1 MINKKNL
8 INLFIVFGFI
18 TNAFSQVNDS
28 VILDTKVPKKL
39 SEFNFFA
46 DMGLQAPNEGVLP
59 YDLINPL
66 FSDYADKLRFVY
78 VPKNKK
84 VGYSPDK
91 VLDFPDGS
99 VLIKTFAYLNDHPES
114 KIDKQLLE
122 TRLLI
127 KKNDSWKNISYIWNE
142 EQDDAYLSIA
152 GKTINTA
159 FVMEDGTERTVRYRV
174 PNINQ
179 CKECHQLNKEIQ
191 PIGPKVRNLNHKF
204 SYIDGTLNQIKKW
217 QLMEWIDSADNYP
230 TMANWSNEENDL
242 ESRARAYLDI
252 NCGHCHIPGGS
263 ADTTGL
269 YLNLKEDSN
278 IHIGIYKKPVA
289 AGRASN
295 NLKYSIDPGN
305 PSKSILSFRMTS
317 LDPGIMMPESGR
329 SLNHKEGVELIE
341 KWIKNMK

>member
-46 DMGLQAPNEGVLP
+46 DLNLQEPNEGVLP

-78 VPKNKK
+78 VPENKRLS
-84 VGYSPDK
+84 YSPDK

-152 GKTINTA
+152 GKTINTS
-159 FVMEDGTERTVRYRV
+159 FVMEDGTERNVRYRV

-191 PIGPKVRNLNHKF
+191 PIGPKVRNLNHEF
-204 SYIDGTLNQIKKW
+204 SYSDGTMNQIKKW

-230 TMANWSNEENDL
+230 TIANWSNEENDL

-329 SLNHKEGVELIE
+329 SLDHKEGVELIE

>member
-1 MINKKNL
+1 
-8 INLFIVFGFI
+8 
-18 TNAFSQVNDS
+18 
-28 VILDTKVPKKL
+28 
-39 SEFNFFA
+39 
-46 DMGLQAPNEGVLP
+46 
-59 YDLINPL
+59 
-66 FSDYADKLRFVY
+66 
-78 VPKNKK
+78 
-84 VGYSPDK
+84 
-91 VLDFPDGS
+91 
-99 VLIKTFAYLNDHPES
+99 
-114 KIDKQLLE
+114 
-122 TRLLI
+122 LI

-142 EQDDAYLSIA
+142 EQNDAYLSIA
-152 GKTINTA
+152 GKTINTV
-159 FVMEDGTERTVRYRV
+159 FVMEDGAERNVRYRV

-191 PIGPKVRNLNHKF
+191 PIGPKVRNLNHEF
-204 SYIDGTLNQIKKW
+204 SYSDGTMNQIKKW
-217 QLMEWIDSADNYP
+217 QLMEWIDSADNYQ
-230 TMANWSNEENDL
+230 TMADWSNEKNDL

-278 IHIGIYKKPVA
+278 MHIGIYKKPVA

-305 PSKSILSFRMTS
+305 PNKSILSFRMTS

>member
-152 GKTINTA
+152 GKTINTT
-159 FVMEDGTERTVRYRV
+159 FVMEDGTERNVRYRV

-191 PIGPKVRNLNHKF
+191 PIGPKARNLNHKF
-204 SYIDGTLNQIKKW
+204 SYSDGTVNQIKKW

>member
-8 INLFIVFGFI
+8 INLFITFGFI
-18 TNAFSQVNDS
+18 TNALSQVNDS

-46 DMGLQAPNEGVLP
+46 DLNLQEPNEGVLP

-78 VPKNKK
+78 VPENKRL
-84 VGYSPDK
+84 GYSPDK

-159 FVMEDGTERTVRYRV
+159 FVMEDGTERNVRYRV

-179 CKECHQLNKEIQ
+179 CKECHQLNKKIQ

-204 SYIDGTLNQIKKW
+204 SYSDGNMNQIKKW
-217 QLMEWIDSADNYP
+217 QLMEWID
-230 TMANWSNEENDL
+230 
-242 ESRARAYLDI
+242 
-252 NCGHCHIPGGS
+252 
-263 ADTTGL
+263 
-269 YLNLKEDSN
+269 
-278 IHIGIYKKPVA
+278 
-289 AGRASN
+289 
-295 NLKYSIDPGN
+295 
-305 PSKSILSFRMTS
+305 
-317 LDPGIMMPESGR
+317 
-329 SLNHKEGVELIE
+329 
-341 KWIKNMK
+341 

>member
-1 MINKKNL
+1 VINKKNL
-8 INLFIVFGFI
+8 INLFIAFGFI
-18 TNAFSQVNDS
+18 TNALSQVNDS

-46 DMGLQAPNEGVLP
+46 DLNLQEPNEGVLP

-78 VPKNKK
+78 VPENKRL
-84 VGYSPDK
+84 GYSPDK

-152 GKTINTA
+152 GKTINTS
-159 FVMEDGTERTVRYRV
+159 FVMEDGTERNVRYRV

-191 PIGPKVRNLNHKF
+191 PIGPKVRNLNHEF
-204 SYIDGTLNQIKKW
+204 SYSDGTMNQIKKW

-230 TMANWSNEENDL
+230 TIANWSNEENDL

-269 YLNLKEDSN
+269 YLNFKEDSN
-278 IHIGIYKKPVA
+278 MHIGIYKKPVA

-305 PSKSILSFRMTS
+305 PNKSILSFRMTS

>member
-1 MINKKNL
+1 VINKKNL
-8 INLFIVFGFI
+8 INLFIAFGFI
-18 TNAFSQVNDS
+18 TNALSQVNDS

-46 DMGLQAPNEGVLP
+46 DLNLQEPNEGVLP

-78 VPKNKK
+78 VPENKRL
-84 VGYSPDK
+84 GYSPDK

-159 FVMEDGTERTVRYRV
+159 FVMEDGTERNVRYRV

-191 PIGPKVRNLNHKF
+191 PIGPKVRNLNQKI
-204 SYIDGTLNQIKKW
+204 SYSDGTMNQIKKW
-217 QLMEWIDSADNYP
+217 QLMEWIDSADNYQ
-230 TMANWSNEENDL
+230 TMADWSNEKNDL

-278 IHIGIYKKPVA
+278 MHIGIYKKPVA

-305 PSKSILSFRMTS
+305 PSKSIMSFRMTS

>member
-159 FVMEDGTERTVRYRV
+159 FVMEDGAERNVRYRV

-329 SLNHKEGVELIE
+329 SLDHKEGVELIE

>member
-8 INLFIVFGFI
+8 INLFVVFGFI

-114 KIDKQLLE
+114 KIEKQLLE

-127 KKNDSWKNISYIWNE
+127 KKNGYWKNVSYVWNE
-142 EQDDAYLSIA
+142 RQDDAYLSIA

-159 FVMEDGTERTVRYRV
+159 FVWRMGLREMSDIEFLIS
-174 PNINQ
+174 INA
-179 CKECHQLNKEIQ
+179 KN
-191 PIGPKVRNLNHKF
+191 V
-204 SYIDGTLNQIKKW
+204 
-217 QLMEWIDSADNYP
+217 
-230 TMANWSNEENDL
+230 
-242 ESRARAYLDI
+242 I
-252 NCGHCHIPGGS
+252 N
-263 ADTTGL
+263 
-269 YLNLKEDSN
+269 
-278 IHIGIYKKPVA
+278 
-289 AGRASN
+289 
-295 NLKYSIDPGN
+295 
-305 PSKSILSFRMTS
+305 
-317 LDPGIMMPESGR
+317 
-329 SLNHKEGVELIE
+329 
-341 KWIKNMK
+341 

>member
-18 TNAFSQVNDS
+18 TNALSQVNDS
-28 VILDTKVPKKL
+28 VILDAKVPKKL
-39 SEFNFFA
+39 SEFNFFT
-46 DMGLQAPNEGVLP
+46 DLNLQVPNEGVLP

-78 VPKNKK
+78 VPENKRL
-84 VGYSPDK
+84 VYSPDK
-91 VLDFPDGS
+91 VLDFPNGS

-114 KIDKQLLE
+114 KIDKQFLE

-127 KKNDSWKNISYIWNE
+127 KKNDSWKNVSYVWNE
-142 EQDDAYLSIA
+142 KQDDAYLSIA

-159 FVMEDGTERTVRYRV
+159 FVMDDGTERNVRYRV

-204 SYIDGTLNQIKKW
+204 SYSDGTMNQIKKW
-217 QLMEWIDSADNYP
+217 QLMEWIDSSDNYP
-230 TMANWSNEENDL
+230 TMANWSNEKNDL
-242 ESRARAYLDI
+242 DSRARAYLDI

-278 IHIGIYKKPVA
+278 MHIGIYKKPVA

>member
-1 MINKKNL
+1 VISKKKL
-8 INLFIVFGFI
+8 INLFIVFGFV
-18 TNAFSQVNDS
+18 TNTLSQVNDS

-39 SEFNFFA
+39 SEFNFFT
-46 DMGLQAPNEGVLP
+46 DLNLQVPNEGVLP

-78 VPKNKK
+78 VPENKK
-84 VGYSPDK
+84 LGYSPDK

-99 VLIKTFAYLNDHPES
+99 VLIKTFAYLNDHPGS

-152 GKTINTA
+152 GKTINTS
-159 FVMEDGTERTVRYRV
+159 FVMEDGTERNVRYRV

-191 PIGPKVRNLNHKF
+191 PIGPKVRNLNHEF
-204 SYIDGTLNQIKKW
+204 SYSDGTMNQIKKW

-230 TMANWSNEENDL
+230 TIANWSNEENDL

-269 YLNLKEDSN
+269 YLNFKEDSN
-278 IHIGIYKKPVA
+278 MHIGIYKKPVA

-305 PSKSILSFRMTS
+305 PNKSILSFRMTS

>member
-1 MINKKNL
+1 VINKKNL
-8 INLFIVFGFI
+8 INLFITFGFI
-18 TNAFSQVNDS
+18 TNAFSQVNNS
-28 VILDTKVPKKL
+28 VISGAKVPKKL

-46 DMGLQAPNEGVLP
+46 DLGLQVPNEGVLP

-78 VPKNKK
+78 VPKNNKL
-84 VGYSPDK
+84 GYSPDK

-99 VLIKTFAYLNDHPES
+99 VLIKTFAYLNDHPGS

-152 GKTINTA
+152 GKTINTS
-159 FVMEDGTERTVRYRV
+159 FVMEDGTERNVRYRV

-191 PIGPKVRNLNHKF
+191 PIGPKVRNLNHEF
-204 SYIDGTLNQIKKW
+204 SYSDGTMNQIKKW

-230 TMANWSNEENDL
+230 TIANWSNEENDL

-269 YLNLKEDSN
+269 YLNFKEDSN
-278 IHIGIYKKPVA
+278 MHIGIYKKPVA

-305 PSKSILSFRMTS
+305 PNKSILSFRMNS